1 MDSSKLEK
9 ASRSDLLELIS
20 QMDEAFQKLL
30 ESHTQLVERV
40 HELEKSE
47 KKPKKTSKNSSSRPS
62 SDRKAS
68 RPKVKSLKKK
78 GAKPGHVGQG
88 RKRSEP
94 DVTIE
99 CKLEACTDC
108 GKDLR
113 EISHQELG
121 RSQVVELPPVQ
132 PVVVEA
138 IRYGCKCPNCGEEQ
152 EASYP
157 DGLERE
163 RVFGNRVETTVAYLH
178 EVHHV
183 SYNRL
188 KTVLD
193 LLFGLGISNGALV
206 NIVQRVAAK
215 LGPEAE
221 KILEKVRN
229 STIVQSDE
237 TGARV
242 DGRNQWQW
250 VFVGESATY
259 HVVADSRSAQV
270 IKDVMGDTVPLVWVS
285 DLFSAQCVAA
295 SRLRQICLAHQ
306 TRDLQYVIDIEGSVW
321 AYQFRDLLLRAQRL
335 NKRRNELSLAQFHAS
350 AFQIEQ
356 DCNTL
361 LLQSLDGKDEARL
374 QRRYIKHRPSIFTFL
389 YFSAVPP
396 DNNASER
403 ALRNSVIQRK
413 VSGGFRS
420 SDGANAHATIAS
432 VVDTAKQNHQEPFD
446 VIATL
451 TGNPIPLPT
460 SPR

>member
-1 MDSSKLEK
+1 MDRSKLER
-9 ASRSDLLELIS
+9 ASRSDLVELIL
-20 QMDEAFQKLL
+20 QMDEAFQSLL
-30 ESHTQLVERV
+30 ESHHKVLGRV
-40 HELEKSE
+40 QELEEAE

-68 RPKVKSLKKK
+68 RPKVKTLNKK
-78 GAKPGHVGQG
+78 GAKPGHVGKS
-88 RKRSEP
+88 RTRSEP

-108 GKDLR
+108 GTDLR
-113 EISHQELG
+113 EASHQELG
-121 RSQVVELPPVQ
+121 RSQVVEIPPVQ

-138 IRYGCKCPNCGEEQ
+138 IRYGCKCPKCGQEQ

-157 DGLERE
+157 EGLERE
-163 RVFGNRVETTVAYLH
+163 RVFGSRIETTAAYLH

-188 KTVLD
+188 KTLFE

-221 KILEKVRN
+221 KILAEVRA
-229 STIVQSDE
+229 SQIVQSDE

-242 DGRNQWQW
+242 NGKNQWQW
-250 VFVGESATY
+250 VFIGDSATY

-270 IKDVMGDTVPLVWVS
+270 IKDVMGDSVPLVWVS

-306 TRDLQYVIDIEGSVW
+306 IRDLQFAIDAECSVW
-321 AYQFRDLLLRAQRL
+321 AYQFQSLLLRAQRL
-335 NKRRNELSLAQFHAS
+335 NKRRDELSLAQFHAS
-350 AFQIEQ
+350 TFQIEQ
-356 DCNTL
+356 DCNHL
-361 LLQSLDGKDEARL
+361 LLQPLDGAEEARL
-374 QRRYIKHRPSIFTFL
+374 QRRYLKHRQSIFTFL
-389 YFSAVPP
+389 YYSAVPP

-420 SDGANAHATIAS
+420 DNGAKAHATIAS
-432 VVDTAKQNHQEPFD
+432 VVDTAKQNQQEPFD
-446 VIATL
+446 VISRL
-451 TGNPIPLPT
+451 NSNPIPLPA
-460 SPR
+460 